1 MKIIHLFIKF
11 IELTHHDQESVC
23 RKILFHI
30 VSLIVLRAELLE
42 HLFTS
47 CNQLDEK
54 ISEVVEK
61 STPYPLPENKL

>member
-1 MKIIHLFIKF
+1 MG
-11 IELTHHDQESVC
+11 
-23 RKILFHI
+23 IL
-30 VSLIVLRAELLE
+30 SLIREMDLNNPESAELLE